1 MINSE
6 FLRLDT
12 KDIAKGLVS
21 AVLAGFLLPIVV
33 ALQTPD
39 FSIFHA
45 DWAGLLNVALKGA
58 ETGFATYLL
67 KNLFSNSEG
76 KFLGKIG

>member
-1 MINSE
+1 MINSD
-6 FLRLDT
+6 FLKLDT
-12 KDIAKGLVS
+12 KDIAKGVVS
-21 AVLAGFLLPIVV
+21 AVLAGFFLPIVV

-45 DWAGLLNVALKGA
+45 NWAALFDVAIKGA

-67 KNLFSNSEG
+67 KNLFSDSEG